1 MSRVSAVKTHA
12 RLYDSACVRDPPF
25 NKGSRS
31 SRGQPK
37 AVSEATELELLARRV
52 RCLCPDRRD
61 PERFHLD
68 KSEIVAALR
77 RLAREIAA

>member
-1 MSRVSAVKTHA
+1 M
-12 RLYDSACVRDPPF
+12 SACVREPP
-25 NKGSRS
+25 SIERLTHS
-31 SRGQPK
+31 HAQPRG
-37 AVSEATELELLARRV
+37 ALEASELELIARRV

-68 KSEIVAALR
+68 KSEIIAALR